1 MYPIIACLI
10 LLVASCDFS
19 VAQPAATQKHP
30 YPDSVLAAVRDLAV
44 DAGTASYMILHD
56 GVEVDSHGDVTEPVL
71 VQSVRKSILSMLI
84 GMAVDRGEI
93 DVGMTLEELGMDDIE
108 PLSHDEKQATVQDL
122 LTARSGVYHP
132 AAASTPYMLATLP
145 PRGQHAP
152 GTFFLYNNWDF
163 NVLGSIYRQQT
174 GRDIFQALYDDLAV
188 PLGLQDF
195 RPEHGMY
202 FHEDMSEHP
211 AYHMRLSTRDMA
223 TLGQLML
230 QEGRWDGRQLIPAA
244 WIAESTDT
252 WADGQ
257 YGYMWWT
264 NIPGIPEGVRSFAAR
279 GGDGHF
285 LLVVPDWKLV
295 FVHRVPMDR
304 AHDINW
310 GHVIRMIRTLNAWR

>member
-1 MYPIIACLI
+1 MYPTIASLF
-10 LLVASCDFS
+10 LLLASCDFS
-19 VAQPAATQKHP
+19 VAQPAGMQEHP
-30 YPDSVLAAVRDLAV
+30 YPDSVLIAVQNMAL

-56 GVEVDSHGDVTEPVL
+56 GAEVDAYGDVTEPVL
-71 VQSVRKSILSMLI
+71 VQSVRKSVLSMLI
-84 GMAVDRGEI
+84 GMAHDRGEI
-93 DVGMTLEELGMDDIE
+93 DLEMTLGELGMDDLE
-108 PLSHDEKQATVQDL
+108 PLSEAEKQATVQDL

-132 AAASTPYMLATLP
+132 AAASTPHMLATLP
-145 PRGQHAP
+145 PRGTHAP

-188 PLGLQDF
+188 PLGLHDF
-195 RPEHGMY
+195 LPEHGLY
-202 FHEDMSEHP
+202 FYEDMSEHP

-230 QEGRWDGRQLIPAA
+230 QDGQWDGGQLISEA
-244 WIAESTDT
+244 WMAESTDT
-252 WADGQ
+252 WSDGQ

-264 NIPGIPEGVRSFAAR
+264 NIPGIPADVRSYAAR

-285 LLVVPDWKLV
+285 LLVVPEWKLV

-304 AHDINW
+304 AHTIDW